1 MRPVPIPTNPGQF
14 GLSLIA
20 ALRNRRPKGECSVS
34 IVDRI
39 LRIGEGRTL
48 KKLDAI
54 ADQVEALADEYS
66 ELSDAELREM
76 TDELKERYQDGET
89 LDDLLPEAFATVVE
103 AADRVLGMRPYHVQ
117 IMGGAALHRGN
128 IAEMKTGEGKT
139 LVATMPSYLRALTG
153 KGVHVVTVN
162 DYLAEYQSDLM
173 GRVHRFL
180 GLTTGCI
187 LVGQTPAERREQYAC
202 DITYGTNNEFGF
214 DYLRDNM
221 AQRPEDLV
229 QRGHAFVIV
238 DEVDSILIDE
248 ARTPLIISGPAS
260 GDVNKWYKEFAK
272 IAERLRAGR
281 DYEVDEKKRTVGVLA
296 SGIER
301 VEDYLGIDNLYESEN
316 TPLIGFL
323 NNAIRAKEL
332 FHLDKDYIVRDGEV
346 LIVDEHTGRVLP
358 GRRYNEGMHQAIEAK
373 ERVEIKAENQT
384 LATITLQNYFR
395 LYPEGSRSGM
405 TGTAETEAAE
415 FAGTYKIGVVPI
427 PTNKPMIR
435 EDQSDLVYTTV
446 EAKLDA
452 VVDDIA
458 ERHEVGQPVLVGT
471 TSVEKSET
479 LSERLRERGIPHE
492 VLNAKQH
499 AREAAVVAMAG
510 RKGAVTVATNMA
522 GRGTDIMLGGNAE
535 HIAVS
540 ALKEAGLDPEENAEE
555 YEKAWP
561 EALSAAK
568 EACRAEHDEVV
579 ELGGLY
585 VLGTERHESRRI
597 DNQLRGRSGRQGDP
611 GESRFYLSME
621 DDLMRMFASGLAQ
634 RIMSSGAYPD
644 DVPLEF
650 KVVTRAIASAQR
662 QVESRNYEIR
672 KNVLK
677 YDDVMT
683 EQREKVYSER
693 RRVLDGEDLEPQIEA
708 FRAQAVSS
716 IVNAGTAE
724 GRPDEWDLDAL
735 WDELGRL
742 YPVGLTQ
749 DEVVEAL
756 GGKDALTSERLI
768 DELSE
773 DVAVAYEDA
782 EARIEANALAHAQL
796 GDEPMRTLE
805 RRILLAVVDKRWRE
819 HLYEMDYLKE
829 GIGLRAM
836 AQRDPLVEYAN
847 EGARMFRAMMEG
859 IREETVEQIFANVNR
874 FDAAA
879 QRAAEDGTAEAAQ
892 AVAKANA
899 TAAAGI
905 RVGGAGGGR
914 GTVLGDTGQASME
927 QRITYSGP
935 SESGDEEERSTSS
948 SSSSRRSSG
957 SSTSGGNRAER
968 RRSKKKRRH

>member
-54 ADQVEALADEYS
+54 ADQVESLAEEFS
-66 ELSDAELREM
+66 EFSDAELRDM

-89 LDDLLPEAFATVVE
+89 LDSLLPEAFATVVE

-187 LVGQTPAERREQYAC
+187 LVGQTPVERREQYAC

-221 AQRPEDLV
+221 AQRPDDLV

-248 ARTPLIISGPAS
+248 ARTPLIISGPAT
-260 GDVNKWYKEFAK
+260 GDVNKWYKEFAT
-272 IAERLRAGR
+272 ISERLREGK

-301 VEDYLGIDNLYESEN
+301 VEDYLGVDNLYESEN

-323 NNAIRAKEL
+323 NNAIKAKEL
-332 FHLDKDYIVRDGEV
+332 FHRDKDYIVRDGEV

-435 EDQSDLVYTTV
+435 EDQPDLVYTTV

-634 RIMSSGAYPD
+634 RIMTSGAYPD
-644 DVPLEF
+644 DVPLES
-650 KVVTRAIASAQR
+650 KMVTRGIAGAQR

-879 QRAAEDGTAEAAQ
+879 QRAAEDGTAEAAP

-948 SSSSRRSSG
+948 SRRSSG